1 MKNLSRSELIRLSL
15 LRQENE
21 AKLTNKGALVVDT
34 SPHTG
39 RSPDAKYIVEDDIT
53 KNLVDWNN
61 NQKMSKETYKKTRE
75 LIDKV
80 KGTEH
85 FVQEVY
91 AGADPSHRLKVRVH
105 TSRAWH
111 SAFARNMF
119 FVPEEE
125 ELENFEA
132 DFNLYYFPEELVFP
146 KVVISFENKEIFI
159 SGTSY
164 AGEMKKSVFTVL
176 NFLLPQ
182 KNILPMHCSVNVSRH
197 SASPTVFF
205 GLSGTGKTTLSADIA
220 NWLVGDDEHGW
231 SDEGVFN
238 FEGGC
243 YAKTINLSQ
252 EDEPLIHRAAQK
264 FGTVL
269 ENVVVNNG
277 EPDFFDDSIT
287 KNCRASYPLEFVK
300 NIWTESHSRH
310 PDNVIMLTCDAYGV
324 LPPVARLT
332 ESSAI
337 EQFLLGYTAKVAGT
351 EKGVTEPQATFS
363 HCFGAPFMPM
373 RPKAYAELL
382 RQKIKKHNVNCWLV
396 NTGWTGGP
404 YGEGKRMPIA
414 LTRRIVTS
422 IQNGWMKEFT
432 FKKHTY
438 TDLEIPIDCKWMPEE
453 ILNPELGWKNKEK
466 YVAQANKL
474 MSMFIEQLKK
484 GSF

>member
-1 MKNLSRSELIRLSL
+1 
-15 LRQENE
+15 
-21 AKLTNKGALVVDT
+21 
-34 SPHTG
+34 
-39 RSPDAKYIVEDDIT
+39 
-53 KNLVDWNN
+53 
-61 NQKMSKETYKKTRE
+61 
-75 LIDKV
+75 
-80 KGTEH
+80 
-85 FVQEVY
+85 
-91 AGADPSHRLKVRVH
+91 
-105 TSRAWH
+105 
-111 SAFARNMF
+111 
-119 FVPEEE
+119 
-125 ELENFEA
+125 
-132 DFNLYYFPEELVFP
+132 
-146 KVVISFENKEIFI
+146 
-159 SGTSY
+159 
-164 AGEMKKSVFTVL
+164 
-176 NFLLPQ
+176 
-182 KNILPMHCSVNVSRH
+182 MHCSVNVSRH

-205 GLSGTGKTTLSADIA
+205 GLSGTGKTTLSADDA

-252 EDEPLIHRAAQK
+252 EDEPLIHRATQK

-300 NIWTESHSRH
+300 NIWTETHSRH

-324 LPPVARLT
+324 LPPVARLSGT
-332 ESSAI
+332 HAI

-382 RQKIKKHNVNCWLV
+382 RQKIKKHNVSCWLV

-438 TDLEIPIDCKWMPEE
+438 TDLEIPIDCKWIPEE

-484 GSF
+484 GTF

>member
-39 RSPDAKYIVEDDIT
+39 RSPNAKFIVEDDIT
-53 KNLVDWNN
+53 KDLVDWKN
-61 NQKMSKETYKKTRE
+61 NQKMTKPNFEIFKKEYTIPND
-75 LIDKV
+75 L
-80 KGTEH
+80 

-91 AGADPSHRLKVRVH
+91 AGAAPSHRLKVRIH
-105 TSRAWH
+105 TKNAWH
-111 SAFARNMF
+111 SVFARNMF
-119 FVPEEE
+119 FLPTEE
-125 ELENFEA
+125 ELQDFEPE
-132 DFNLYYFPEELVFP
+132 FNLYYIPDNTAEP
-146 KVVISFENKEIFI
+146 RVIISMEDKEIYI

-182 KNILPMHCSVNVSRH
+182 KGILPMHCSVNVSRH

-205 GLSGTGKTTLSADIA
+205 GLSGTGKTTLSADDA

-252 EDEPLIHRAAQK
+252 EDEPLIHRATQK

-300 NIWTESHSRH
+300 NIWTETHSRH

-324 LPPVARLT
+324 LPPVARLSGT
-332 ESSAI
+332 HAI

-382 RQKIKKHNVNCWLV
+382 RQKIKKHNVSCWLV

-438 TDLEIPIDCKWMPEE
+438 TDLEIPIDCKWIPEE

-484 GSF
+484 GTF